1 MVGTKIN
8 YMINVLQEKY
18 NDVKLKKI
26 FLKEQKRKGLLKF
39 GFICPGATKTVKF
52 IKKNIKNKDHDRIF
66 NKIIK
71 YTDALF
77 FIEIIAI
84 YSKFIDKDI
93 LIYVDSFTN
102 SKYCSIA
109 KVISNLISEQ
119 FQKLPKYI
127 SHNLPDDFYHL
138 RHKTLIC
145 SNDKKMVNDRIKML
159 TKNYTNIRKSVEIC
173 NGKRD
178 GISGCRDC
186 CRKEFGNSKNYF
198 ICVNNCMNS

>member
-1 MVGTKIN
+1 METKIN

-93 LIYVDSFTN
+93 LIYVDNFTN

-119 FQKLPKYI
+119 FQKLPK
-127 SHNLPDDFYHL
+127 LL
-138 RHKTLIC
+138 
-145 SNDKKMVNDRIKML
+145 
-159 TKNYTNIRKSVEIC
+159 
-173 NGKRD
+173 
-178 GISGCRDC
+178 
-186 CRKEFGNSKNYF
+186 
-198 ICVNNCMNS
+198 